1 MSVERRTLYLKPGAK
16 ATARL
21 IEAVSERGREGDLR
35 SVVVASTK
43 GKTAIRLGEALK
55 DVAEV
60 IGVTEFTY
68 SDDVKKSMKKLKV
81 KAVEKADLPIQDRRE
96 MREALMLFGAGVK
109 ASLEVASVAAEKGLV
124 EGNVRAVA
132 EDAVSRVGCLDL
144 VVAGFILA
152 VVTDTFCSHVALH
165 TGVEPALVVDVVLL
179 AVVVFAFVLV
189 GALDFGTQEHGGC
202 REVVDVGEGVGG
214 IARDPAFDGVH
225 GRASLVADH
234 AQVAAV
240 SQVGGQA

>member
-124 EGNVRAVA
+124 EGNVIAVA
-132 EDAVSRVGCLDL
+132 GSRGGLD
-144 VVAGFILA
+144 
-152 VVTDTFCSHVALH
+152 T
-165 TGVEPALVVDVVLL
+165 ALVVRPSGPDDFANPDPSKRMAVLEVL
-179 AVVVFAFVLV
+179 ALPRQ
-189 GALDFGTQEHGGC
+189 G
-202 REVVDVGEGVGG
+202 
-214 IARDPAFDGVH
+214 
-225 GRASLVADH
+225 
-234 AQVAAV
+234 
-240 SQVGGQA
+240 